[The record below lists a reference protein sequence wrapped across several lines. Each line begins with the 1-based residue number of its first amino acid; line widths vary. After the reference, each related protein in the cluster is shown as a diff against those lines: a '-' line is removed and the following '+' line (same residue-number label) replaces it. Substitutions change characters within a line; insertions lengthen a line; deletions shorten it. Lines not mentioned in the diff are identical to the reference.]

1 MISHNTQ
8 TNYQKIILYVTSTRA
23 DYGLMRD
30 VLKTLDKDPS
40 LNLHIL
46 VCGMHMSA
54 SYGNSIEDIRN
65 DGFNIVNGID
75 TLINP
80 GTSSGMAQSIGLT
93 ICKLS
98 EVFQNMRPD
107 VILLE
112 GDRGEALAAA
122 IVGSHMNIPIAH
134 VSGGDVTGGMI
145 DESIR
150 HSITK
155 FAHLHFPGTDLSA
168 SRILSM
174 GEQPSKVHMVGTPG
188 ANVNRESH
196 LTREEISDKLNLN
209 LSEKLLLVIQHP
221 VTNQIA
227 ESATQM
233 KNTMEAIRELTM
245 ETVII
250 KPNSD
255 AGSTE
260 MSRIIDEYSGLSF
273 IHIFENLPRD
283 LFIGVLCMT
292 DVIIGNS
299 SCGITEAPGF
309 GVPAINI
316 GTRQEGREK
325 GNNVVDIHSDTQTII
340 ITVKQLLTLQNDP
353 IHRKNWFISPYLDT
367 NASSQ
372 ICTIL
377 KELHIG
383 PDLLNK
389 QFNDRTLQII
399 KTSQSGHGNK

>member
-1 MISHNTQ
+1 MTANNIK
-8 TNYQKIILYVTSTRA
+8 TNDQKSILYVTSTRA

-30 VLKTLDKDPS
+30 VLKTIDKEPS
-40 LNLHIL
+40 LNLRVL
-46 VCGMHMSA
+46 ACGMHMA
-54 SYGNSIEDIRN
+54 NSYGNSIEDIQN
-65 DGFNIVNGID
+65 DGFKIADRID
-75 TLINP
+75 TLIN
-80 GTSSGMAQSIGLT
+80 TSTSYGMAQSIGLT

-98 EVFQNMRPD
+98 ESFHNIRPN

-122 IVGSHMNIPIAH
+122 IAGAHMNIPIAH

-155 FAHLHFPGTDLSA
+155 FAHVHFPGTNLSA

-174 GEQPSKVHMVGTPG
+174 GEHPSQVHMVGTPG

-196 LTREEISDKLNLN
+196 LTRDQISAELNLD

-221 VTNQIA
+221 VTNQAA
-227 ESATQM
+227 ESAMQM
-233 KNTMEAIRELTM
+233 KNTMEAIKELM
-245 ETVII
+245 IETVII

-260 MSRIIDEYSGLSF
+260 MSRIIDEYSDISF

-283 LFIGVLCMT
+283 LFIGVLSIT

-340 ITVKQLLTLQNDP
+340 MTVKKLLTLQSDP
-353 IHRKNWFISPYLDT
+353 MHRDSWFISPYLDT

-372 ICTIL
+372 ICKIL
-377 KELHIG
+377 KRLRIG
-383 PDLLNK
+383 PELLNK
-389 QFNDRTLQII
+389 QFNDHTLQI
-399 KTSQSGHGNK
+399 KSNNQSGQGNK